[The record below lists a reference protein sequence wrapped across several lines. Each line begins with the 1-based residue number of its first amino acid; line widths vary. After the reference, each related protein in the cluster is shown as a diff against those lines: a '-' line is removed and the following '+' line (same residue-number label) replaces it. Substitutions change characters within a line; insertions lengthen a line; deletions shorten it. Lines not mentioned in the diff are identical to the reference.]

1 MTTQEMLTSFVW
13 IACVAFLFVVFYLR
27 ILAEL
32 EFARQTRSTN
42 MLTKTVDLVKK
53 YPYIAA
59 AIVLVVIGFLI
70 LLGGDSEIIRHPE
83 VG

>member
-1 MTTQEMLTSFVW
+1 MTAQEMLTSFVW
-13 IACVAFLFVVFYLR
+13 IACVGFLFVVFYMR

-42 MLTKTVDLVKK
+42 MLTKAVDLVKK

-59 AIVLVVIGFLI
+59 AIVLAIIAVLI
-70 LLGGDSEIIRHPE
+70 LLGGDSEIVRHPE